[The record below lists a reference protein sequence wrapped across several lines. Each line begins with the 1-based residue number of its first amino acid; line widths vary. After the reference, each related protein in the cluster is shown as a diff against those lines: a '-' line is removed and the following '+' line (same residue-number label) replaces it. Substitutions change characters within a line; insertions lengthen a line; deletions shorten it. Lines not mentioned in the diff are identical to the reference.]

1 MFDRW
6 KSDVDLLKASRDG
19 STQAFGVLVSRYQA
33 LVCAI
38 TYGAT
43 GDSGRSEELAQDAF
57 LRAWKGLGQLQDLNK
72 FRSWL
77 CSIARNTVQNWFR
90 SQGRDVVGHA
100 ASLDAAAETMS
111 RESGPEEMVMFEEQQ
126 AVIKQALA
134 RMPEG
139 LREPLILFYRE
150 GKSAREV
157 AENLGLTEEA
167 ARQRIYRGRSLLRE
181 QVADMIENTIA
192 RTKPG
197 KAFTAAVI
205 ASIVGLGLKG
215 SATATA
221 ATAGSYGVA
230 SLFSGLTAKVAAVA
244 VGAVVIA
251 GGIVVYKQACDV
263 REQTGRVLRIQPVD
277 QEPSKPIAS
286 VPSVV
291 GTDDAAKAAEGAA
304 GGSQTVGVVASNHI
318 RAAEGGSSVGK
329 GTRFG
334 VDDGGGDASAFEPR
348 GVLSG
353 RITDIETGEPV
364 SGAQL
369 MILSGHVYTAISDAN
384 GFYCIERIDA
394 AGDYDVTVTCEE
406 YVGISQGED
415 RLAVHLSPDAQIVR
429 HFQLH
434 KACMVD
440 VWVVDANGA
449 GIPDAVVV
457 GTSLADDRMREV
469 NRLLAARRTDPNGY
483 LLLGGFA
490 PADADYL
497 ITAWH
502 TVAAD
507 AEGREGPPQADSEC
521 DYAPG
526 RATIRLTDSN
536 VIPQVQIVLERGA
549 PAQARVEYADGVPAA
564 GAEIEVTPAWWHS
577 TYALPGYRAGEDGTF
592 TLKHVVADLYDVW
605 VRTPTS
611 ESGYMSRKVMQTQ
624 LPTADGGPLP
634 VRLAEKSPQSLVSIG
649 GTLVIRGQET
659 PDSVRITMMSPSG
672 AYIYLDVTRKP
683 DGRLEDAFTIERLE
697 PGTYSLT
704 FSGDNIEETTV
715 DNVVAPCSD
724 LQVELVYVGWPS
736 LAGKVVDAATGEPV
750 KRFQVRVKKLQSLR
764 GPLYVQ
770 SNQWVEYEDEA
781 GSFRSD
787 LVGPGLYQIQV
798 AAEGY
803 APAWS
808 DAINTDER
816 KNVVVALSA
825 GGAISGRIL
834 NESGEPVGGARIIPL
849 SLACGNMPET
859 ENLFLGQEGAIDA
872 VGGVFTLPH
881 VPAGSETI
889 RVVHPNYAP
898 RIVEGISVAAGR
910 TTEGVEVV
918 LSAGGTI
925 EGYVYNPQG
934 KPLAGQVLHVMDA
947 VGYMGTGDEEVGRRG
962 RAVTDANGFYR
973 IAHLPEELCY
983 IQRMDRRQRAGV
995 VCRTAMPRNGQTV
1008 RVDLGGAPAVRGRV
1022 VLDGAPLAGARLLIG
1037 PVRSPHSGAFTCYT
1051 MTDEHGAFTFG
1062 GARPGVYSVYRL
1074 QSGQRD
1080 QWLLLGTVTV
1090 GGNNTD
1096 VGVLPVD
1103 ASSLSV
1109 TLHGTD
1115 VDGWKIESVFLTK
1128 KQRPGSTPTG
1138 VAEAP
1143 STAGGPYRIKGIEP
1157 GVYTLNIKREDQVLW
1172 QTPVELEAGEGPWEL
1187 SVDLPKWNAG
1197 VSGRI
1202 GSGGSR
1208 VLVVWREQ
1216 KDVFAIVRTES
1227 DGSCRVRHLPA
1238 GRYFI
1243 GEISCLLYDVPP
1255 LAEVQVLEEQENPL
1269 ELDLS
1274 VTAGE
1279 QMGFLLVQVVD
1290 ENGWVC
1296 DDAGITLEGPLG
1308 PVGPVYS
1315 EDVGRGFLTAPGRH
1329 TLSVQAAGCR
1339 GVARTVNVKPFDPH
1353 VGRPQCLVICLN
1365 RK

>member
-19 STQAFGVLVSRYQA
+19 SAQAFGVLVSRYQA

-57 LRAWKGLGQLQDLNK
+57 LRAWKGLAQLQDLNK

-157 AENLGLTEEA
+157 AEQLGLTEEA

-192 RTKPG
+192 RTRPG

-221 ATAGSYGVA
+221 ATAGSYGAV

-244 VGAVVIA
+244 VGAVMIA
-251 GGIVVYKQACDV
+251 GGIVAYKQAHGV
-263 REQTGRVLRIQPVD
+263 REPSSQTMVSQSGEQGRSEPVVPATGNVPDAVGEIDGRSGNLVAAASTQTGAGD
-277 QEPSKPIAS
+277 EAS
-286 VPSVV
+286 SAGP
-291 GTDDAAKAAEGAA
+291 EGRL
-304 GGSQTVGVVASNHI
+304 GV
-318 RAAEGGSSVGK
+318 
-329 GTRFG
+329 
-334 VDDGGGDASAFEPR
+334 VDDGTDALAFQPR
-348 GVLSG
+348 GMLSG

-369 MILSGHVYTAISDAN
+369 MISSGDVYTATTDAN
-384 GFYCIERIDA
+384 GFYCFEGIDA
-394 AGDYDVTVTCEE
+394 VGDYDVAVTCEE
-406 YVGISQGED
+406 YVGASQGED
-415 RLAVHLSPDAQIVR
+415 SLAVHLSPDAQIVR

-440 VWVVDANGA
+440 VWVVDANGV
-449 GIPDAVVV
+449 GIPDALVV
-457 GTSLADDRMREV
+457 GTSPADDRMREV
-469 NRLLAARRTDPNGY
+469 NRSLAVRRTDPNGY

-490 PADADYL
+490 PADANYL
-497 ITAWH
+497 IVAWH

-507 AEGREGPPQADSEC
+507 AEGLDGLPQADSEC

-526 RATIRLTDSN
+526 RATIRLTDPS

-549 PAQARVEYADGVPAA
+549 PVQARVEYADGIAAA

-577 TYALPGYRAGEDGTF
+577 TYALPGYRAGEDGTLA
-592 TLKHVVADLYDVW
+592 LKHVVSDLYDVS

-611 ESGYMSRKVMQTQ
+611 ESGYMSRKVMQAQ
-624 LPTADGGPLP
+624 LPPADDEPLL
-634 VRLAEKSPQSLVSIG
+634 VRLAEKSPQSLVSIS
-649 GTLVIRGQET
+649 GTLVIRGQDT

-683 DGRLEDAFTIERLE
+683 DGLLEDVFTIERLE

-704 FSGDNIEETTV
+704 FSGNNIEETTV

-724 LQVELVYVGWPS
+724 LRVELVYVGWPS
-736 LAGKVVDAATGEPV
+736 LAGRVVDAATGEPV
-750 KRFQVRVKKLQSLR
+750 TRFQVRIKKLQSLR

-770 SNQWVEYEDEA
+770 ANQWVEHQDETGA
-781 GSFRSD
+781 FD
-787 LVGPGLYQIQV
+787 AVLVGPGVYQVQV

-808 DAINTDER
+808 ELVNTDER
-816 KNVVVALSA
+816 RNVTVALSA
-825 GGAISGRIL
+825 GGAITGRVV
-834 NESGEPVGGARIIPL
+834 NEAGEPVSGARIIPL
-849 SLACGNMPET
+849 SLACGNMPQT
-859 ENLFLGQEGAIDA
+859 EGVFLGQEGAVET

-889 RVVHPNYAP
+889 RLVHPSYAP

-910 TTEGVEVV
+910 TTAGVEVV
-918 LSAGGTI
+918 LPAGGTI
-925 EGYVYNPQG
+925 EGYVYNLQG
-934 KPLAGQVLHVMDA
+934 KPQAGQVLYVMDA
-947 VGYMGTGDEEVGRRG
+947 VGYTGTGDEEVGRRG

-973 IAHLPEELCY
+973 VQHLPEELCY
-983 IQRMDRRQRAGV
+983 VQRMDRRQRSGV
-995 VCRTAMPRNGQTV
+995 VCRAAMPRNGQAI
-1008 RVDLGGAPAVRGRV
+1008 RVDLGGAPIVRGRV
-1022 VLDGAPLAGARLLIG
+1022 VIDGAPLAGARLLIG

-1051 MTDEHGAFTFG
+1051 ATDEHGAFIFG
-1062 GARPGVYSVYRL
+1062 GAQPGVYSIHRL
-1074 QSGQRD
+1074 QTGERD
-1080 QWLLLGTVTV
+1080 QWLSLGTVTV
-1090 GGNNTD
+1090 AGSDTD

-1103 ASSLSV
+1103 ASILSV
-1109 TLHGTD
+1109 TLNGAGA
-1115 VDGWKIESVFLTK
+1115 DGWGIESVFLTR
-1128 KQRPGSTPTG
+1128 KQRPGSTPAG
-1138 VAEAP
+1138 VAEAL
-1143 STAGGPYRIKGIEP
+1143 STAGGGYRIKGIEP
-1157 GVYTLNIKREDQVLW
+1157 GVYTLNVKRQDQVLW
-1172 QTPVELEAGEGPWEL
+1172 QTPVELNAGEGPWEL
-1187 SVDLPKWNAG
+1187 SVDLPKWNASI
-1197 VSGRI
+1197 SGRVR
-1202 GSGGSR
+1202 SGGSR
-1208 VLVVWREQ
+1208 VLAVWREQ
-1216 KDVFAIVRTES
+1216 KDVLAIVRTES
-1227 DGSCRVRHLPA
+1227 NGSCRVRHLPA

-1243 GEISCLLYDVPP
+1243 GEISCVLYDVPP
-1255 LAEVQVLEEQENPL
+1255 IAEMQVLEGQENPL
-1269 ELDLS
+1269 DLDLS
-1274 VTAGE
+1274 AASGE

-1290 ENGWVC
+1290 EYGWVC
-1296 DDAGITLEGPLG
+1296 DDARITFDGPLG
-1308 PVGPVYS
+1308 PVGPVYT
-1315 EDVGRGFLTAPGRH
+1315 EDIGRGFLTAPGRH
-1329 TLSVQAAGCR
+1329 VLNVQAAGYP
-1339 GVARTVNVKPFDPH
+1339 GIGRTVNVKPFDPH

-1365 RK
+1365 RR